1 MQKIRSIILTVA
13 AIGLFAAGASAQGHK
28 GHEEAASPSE
38 GMPPPKAE
46 TMLVLKEQVLPMK
59 VTVTGEV
66 IDVSC
71 FLRHAARGAEHAE
84 CAAYCAVQSMSLG
97 ILDAKTSQVY
107 LIIPQGHYN
116 PTETMAKHIG
126 MTVQA
131 TGLGYS
137 WGGLR
142 GIEVREVWGIKDQAE
157 KH

>member
-1 MQKIRSIILTVA
+1 MKSVHGIILTVA
-13 AIGLFAAGASAQGHK
+13 AIGLFAFGASAQGNK
-28 GHEEAASPSE
+28 GHEEAASPE
-38 GMPPPKAE
+38 ALPPPKAE

-84 CAAYCAVQSMSLG
+84 CAAYCAAQSMSLG

-116 PTETMAKHIG
+116 PTERMTRHLA
-126 MTVQA
+126 MTVRA
-131 TGLGYS
+131 TGLGYF
-137 WGGLR
+137 WGGLK
-142 GIEVREVWGIKDQAE
+142 GIEVREVEVVKDQAG